1 MWRSEGVETPG
12 EEGWEEEV
20 FVREGF
26 VGVEG
31 DGSGRHG
38 EECEGDGEMTG
49 VLEWECVREMGCE
62 KVPWEGEMEVGEV
75 CV

>member
-1 MWRSEGVETPG
+1 MKVWRSEGVETPG

-31 DGSGRHG
+31 DG
-38 EECEGDGEMTG
+38 
-49 VLEWECVREMGCE
+49 
-62 KVPWEGEMEVGEV
+62 EVGWGGV
-75 CV
+75 